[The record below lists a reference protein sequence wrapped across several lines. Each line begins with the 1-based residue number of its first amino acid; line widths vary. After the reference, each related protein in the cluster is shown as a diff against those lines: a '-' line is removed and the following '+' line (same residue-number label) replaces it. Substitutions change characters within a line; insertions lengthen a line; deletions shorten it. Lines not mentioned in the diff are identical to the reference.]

1 MYGVLADSDEDFD
14 GEEEEGQ
21 SHEESAEGKKLVLQ
35 YYFLH
40 NIYIRLKQFMYVLG
54 VSINSSI

>member
-1 MYGVLADSDEDFD
+1 MYGVLSDSDEDFD

-21 SHEESAEGKKLVLQ
+21 SHEESAEGKQLVLQ

-40 NIYIRLKQFMYVLG
+40 NICI
-54 VSINSSI
+54 SD